1 MASKRPAIPRS
12 VERAVLAESGHRC
25 AIPTCRQTP
34 VEIHHIVTWA
44 KVKEHAQENLI
55 ALCPTDR
62 SRAQKKQIDRQSM
75 LTYKRNLGLLTSR
88 YGDLERRLLDLFA
101 QHPGER
107 RAQLDRGM
115 DFEFMYL
122 LQDGLLREIPTEG
135 ASIDIGGVRHGPT
148 VYALTDKG
156 VDLVRRWR
164 EGRPIED
171 QP

>member
-1 MASKRPAIPRS
+1 
-12 VERAVLAESGHRC
+12 
-25 AIPTCRQTP
+25 
-34 VEIHHIVTWA
+34 
-44 KVKEHAQENLI
+44 
-55 ALCPTDR
+55 
-62 SRAQKKQIDRQSM
+62 
-75 LTYKRNLGLLTSR
+75 
-88 YGDLERRLLDLFA
+88 
-101 QHPGER
+101 
-107 RAQLDRGM
+107 M

-171 QP
+171 QPSKPFPQRY